1 MMFLNAFR
9 SESIRTFRR
18 RLMLLGFGLAAV
30 FGILTTLVTF
40 TTATINPATSGP
52 QAGFATIAQ
61 LEAPGGFLGGFT
73 LLGRLLGVAVLSV
86 WALSVASDYDSGFIR
101 LLTQAEPNRLRLFFG
116 KVGSLVCF
124 TMLMSII
131 AMAVSVPMA
140 KPLAQSKHI
149 STVAWTNGFVSHALS
164 GIVNL
169 TLASITWGAI
179 GLLIAMKT
187 KNSGFAIGVGVGW
200 LLLIEPI
207 IKMASS
213 KLADYM
219 PGGIIGALTV
229 GGNPQIS
236 WMLGLIV
243 TLIYLGVA
251 LGLAFFIFRRRDIT
265 D

>member
-1 MMFLNAFR
+1 MTIINAFR
-9 SESIRTFRR
+9 SENIRTFRR
-18 RLMLLGFGLAAV
+18 RLMMLGFGLAAV
-30 FGILTTLVTF
+30 FGILTTVVTF
-40 TTATINPATSGP
+40 TTATATPVTSGP
-52 QAGFATIAQ
+52 QAGFATIGQ
-61 LEAPGGFLGGFT
+61 LEAPGGFLGGFN

-101 LLTQAEPNRLRLFFG
+101 LLTQAEPNRLRLFLG

-124 TMLMSII
+124 TTLMTTVAMVVSI
-131 AMAVSVPMA
+131 PMA
-140 KPLAQSKHI
+140 KPLAHGKHI
-149 STVAWTNGFVSHALS
+149 STTAWSTNMVSHLVS
-164 GIVNL
+164 GICNL
-169 TLASITWGAI
+169 TLASIAWGAI

-207 IKMASS
+207 VKMASS
-213 KLADYM
+213 RVADYM

-236 WMLGLIV
+236 WSTGLLV
-243 TLIYLGVA
+243 TLAYLVLA
-251 LGLAFFIFRRRDIT
+251 LGLAFFIFRSRDIT